1 MEEGLVLNTLS
12 EEGLVEAKKR
22 IGEKKDL
29 IRRLWRLYDTL
40 GGEKVYEKMRELEAE
55 GSEDTGA
62 QRQ

>member
-40 GGEKVYEKMRELEAE
+40 GGEKVYEKMRELETE
-55 GSEDTGA
+55 GLEDTDA
-62 QRQ
+62 Q

>member
-40 GGEKVYEKMRELEAE
+40 GGEKVYER
-55 GSEDTGA
+55 
-62 QRQ
+62 